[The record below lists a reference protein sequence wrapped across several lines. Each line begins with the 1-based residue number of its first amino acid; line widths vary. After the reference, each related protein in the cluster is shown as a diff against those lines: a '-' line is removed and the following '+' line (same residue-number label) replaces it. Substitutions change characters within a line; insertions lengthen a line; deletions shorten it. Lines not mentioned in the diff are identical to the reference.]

1 MTLMNVLQGPMAV
14 LVALVDAETLLAPT
28 RATVTQATD
37 LLMDGL
43 VLISMSA
50 PAPAQTT
57 VPTIASTLLARTPVV
72 AVLASDWSMV
82 ELVKISMSVP
92 PGLTSALRL
101 APTL

>member
-1 MTLMNVLQGPMAV
+1 
-14 LVALVDAETLLAPT
+14 
-28 RATVTQATD
+28 
-37 LLMDGL
+37 
-43 VLISMSA
+43 MSA

-82 ELVKISMSVP
+82 ELVKVSRAAKFKNYSEYLFFLQISMSVP
-92 PGLTSALRL
+92 PGLTSALKL